1 MAQERLS
8 MRKIREIMRLYYEK
22 QLSQRTIAQ
31 VCRVSHST
39 VKEYVS
45 RASAV
50 GLSWPLPEELSE
62 EQLYGRLYP
71 EKEKPV
77 AAGKTLPDWQQVKQ
91 ELSRKHVTLRLLWT
105 EYRERE
111 PNGYGYSQFCELYR
125 QWKKSL
131 DVPMRQ
137 DYKAGEKVFVDY
149 TGDRLSITNPE
160 TGETQSVEVFVGV
173 LGYSSY
179 TYAEAQ
185 PSQSRENWIGGHVR
199 MLQFFGGVPE
209 VVVPDNLKSGVKD
222 PCYYDPELNP
232 AYQELAEH
240 YALVVLPARVRKPRD
255 KAKVETGV
263 QVVERWIMARLRHD
277 TFFSLA
283 DLNRRIQELL
293 RELNDRSMAHL
304 GQSRRELFEAID
316 LPALNPLPQ
325 KPYEFAQTKIARV
338 SIDYHV
344 EYDKH
349 FYSVP
354 NRLIHEEVRLRV
366 TEHLVEI
373 YHKSQR
379 DPAAVHPR
387 SYATGRHTTCKEHM
401 PLNHQRRQEWSP
413 ERFLKWAEQ
422 VGPNAKNL
430 IQTALARRKHPEQAY
445 RTCLGILN
453 LSKKHS
459 PERLDEACR
468 QALAAKVFAY
478 GDVKDILDQLPSADP
493 ALSSTPTHPNLR
505 GGGYYQ

>member
-1 MAQERLS
+1 
-8 MRKIREIMRLYYEK
+8 
-22 QLSQRTIAQ
+22 
-31 VCRVSHST
+31 
-39 VKEYVS
+39 
-45 RASAV
+45 
-50 GLSWPLPEELSE
+50 
-62 EQLYGRLYP
+62 
-71 EKEKPV
+71 
-77 AAGKTLPDWQQVKQ
+77 
-91 ELSRKHVTLRLLWT
+91 
-105 EYRERE
+105 
-111 PNGYGYSQFCELYR
+111 
-125 QWKKSL
+125 
-131 DVPMRQ
+131 
-137 DYKAGEKVFVDY
+137 
-149 TGDRLSITNPE
+149 
-160 TGETQSVEVFVGV
+160 
-173 LGYSSY
+173 
-179 TYAEAQ
+179 
-185 PSQSRENWIGGHVR
+185 
-199 MLQFFGGVPE
+199 
-209 VVVPDNLKSGVKD
+209 
-222 PCYYDPELNP
+222 
-232 AYQELAEH
+232 
-240 YALVVLPARVRKPRD
+240 
-255 KAKVETGV
+255 
-263 QVVERWIMARLRHD
+263 MARLRHD

-338 SIDYHV
+338 SIDYQV

-422 VGPNAKNL
+422 VGPNAKKL

>member
-22 QLSQRTIAQ
+22 QLSQRAIAQ

-45 RASAV
+45 RAAAA

-62 EQLYGRLYP
+62 AQLYRRLYP
-71 EKEKPV
+71 EKRKPA
-77 AAGKTLPDWQQVKQ
+77 AAGKAPPDWQQVKQ

-105 EYRERE
+105 EYREGE

-125 QWKKSL
+125 QWKKAL

-149 TGDRLSITNPE
+149 TGDRLYITDPE
-160 TGETQSVEVFVGV
+160 TGETLPVEIFVGV
-173 LGYSSY
+173 MGYSSY

-185 PSQSRENWIGGHVR
+185 YSQSRENWIGGHVR
-199 MLQFFGGVPE
+199 MLQYFQGVPE
-209 VVVPDNLKSGVKD
+209 VVVPDNLKAGVKD

-232 AYQELAEH
+232 AYQEFAEH
-240 YALVVLPARVRKPRD
+240 YGLVVLPARVRKPRD
-255 KAKVETGV
+255 KAKVEVGV

-283 DLNRRIQELL
+283 DLNRRIQVLL
-293 RELNDRSMAHL
+293 QELNGRPMAHL
-304 GQSRRELFEAID
+304 GQSRRELFEAVD
-316 LPALNPLPQ
+316 HPALNPLPQ
-325 KPYEFAQTKIARV
+325 RPYEFAQTKIARV

-354 NRLIHEEVRLRV
+354 NRLIQEEVRIRA

-373 YHKSQR
+373 YHKSQK
-379 DPAAVHPR
+379 DPVAVHPR
-387 SYATGRHTTCKEHM
+387 SHAAGRHTTSKEHM
-401 PLNHQRRQEWSP
+401 PLNHQRRQEWNP
-413 ERFLKWAEQ
+413 ERFVRWAEQ
-422 VGPNAKNL
+422 VGPNAKTL
-430 IQTALARRKHPEQAY
+430 IQTALTRRKHPEQAY
-445 RTCLGILN
+445 RTCLGILG
-453 LSKKHS
+453 LAKKHS

-468 QALAAKVFAY
+468 QALAANVFAY
-478 GDVKDILDQLPSADP
+478 GDVKDILDHLPPADP
-493 ALSSTPTHPNLR
+493 ALTASPTHPNLR
-505 GGGYYQ
+505 GSDYYQ